1 MADERRSGRA
11 HVAEAVAD
19 PAAEPL
25 AQKRKAGSSS
35 TLLLLSVLT
44 GVLLFPVALGSSQMI
59 FNDGDVSWHIATG
72 QWILQHHAIP
82 RTDPFSF
89 TWAGKPWVPIE
100 WLAEVIYAS
109 AYSFA
114 GYSGVSGVVTA
125 ALIAL
130 NGIVF
135 FNALR
140 WSRRVSSPLVTLVA
154 LDLVLIP
161 MMLARPH
168 LLAWPIMAGWIWL
181 MLWARERNRAPPIWA
196 ALVMT
201 LWANLH
207 GGFVFGL
214 LIAAA
219 FGLEAVLS
227 SPDKTTAFR
236 EWLLFGI
243 ACAVAVC
250 INANGIEGAL
260 HPLRFTQLE
269 MLPMIDEWKPSRP
282 SVTPWFFGVL
292 GFTILLVVWKRPR
305 LGLVR
310 AGLLAVFLA
319 AAMFQ
324 ARHQAMLAI
333 VGAML
338 LPEAFAHGV
347 ESEQVGDR
355 RVAALIAIAG
365 ALLLVA
371 VRCVIP
377 LTPEESETNP
387 WQLIASVPPELR
399 SQPVINNYSMGGPLI
414 LSGIRT
420 YVDGRGDMY
429 GDPHV
434 MAYARLVRGDTHE
447 LDRTVA
453 RWNIRW
459 AIVSRGN
466 KKIIAMLDHTPGWHR
481 IRQNKVGIVY
491 VRN

>member
-1 MADERRSGRA
+1 M
-11 HVAEAVAD
+11 
-19 PAAEPL
+19 
-25 AQKRKAGSSS
+25 
-35 TLLLLSVLT
+35 SVLI
-44 GVLLFPVALGSSQMI
+44 GVLLFPAVLGSSQMI

-72 QWILQHHAIP
+72 QWILQHQAIP

-109 AYSFA
+109 AYSLR
-114 GYSGVSGVVTA
+114 GYSGISALVTA
-125 ALIAL
+125 ALIGL

-140 WSRRVSSPLVTLVA
+140 WSRWVFYPLLTLVA
-154 LDLVLIP
+154 MDLVLIP
-161 MMLARPH
+161 MILARPH

-181 MLWARERNRAPPIWA
+181 MLWARERDRAPPIWA

-219 FGLEAVLS
+219 FGLEAFIAS
-227 SPDKTTAFR
+227 GNKKKPFR
-236 EWLLFGI
+236 QWLLFGI
-243 ACAVAVC
+243 ACALAVC
-250 INANGIEGAL
+250 INANGTEGAL
-260 HPLRFTQLE
+260 HPLRFTQLQ

-292 GFTILLVVWKRPR
+292 GFTILLVLWKRPR
-305 LGLVR
+305 LSPVR
-310 AGLLAVFLA
+310 AALLAVFLA

-338 LPEAFAHGV
+338 LPEAFADGV
-347 ESEQVGDR
+347 ERQPYDR
-355 RVAALIAIAG
+355 HAAALIAIAG

-371 VRCVIP
+371 IRCFIP

-387 WQLIASVPPELR
+387 WGLIASVPQELR

-420 YVDGRGDMY
+420 YIDGRGDMY

-434 MAYARLVRGDTHE
+434 MTYARLVRGDAGE

-459 AIVSRGN
+459 AIVSQGN
-466 KKIIAMLDHTPGWHR
+466 KKIISMLDHTPGWHR